1 MACRL
6 TKNEARGAQACA
18 VFESHAARI
27 NLVDLP
33 EIHQKVT
40 MKSTP
45 VLSLLTMACFACLGT
60 SAAHAQQDMSASYP
74 YVGVSVG
81 RAKANVD
88 EPNIA
93 AAVTG
98 PGVTHT
104 ITSSDERRTGYKVF
118 GGYQMNRYFG
128 VEAGYFNLGKSTFTS
143 TTVPAGTLNGQL
155 RAEGFNL
162 DLVGTAPLSDNFA
175 LIGRIGAQNAKT
187 RGTFAGTGAALVANP
202 TPSRRETNY
211 KAGVGM
217 QYAVTPSFLVR
228 AEVERY
234 RINDA
239 VGEKAGVNLFA
250 VSLVFPLGRTSTMR
264 ATPVAYVAPA
274 AALPVAPPPT
284 AAAIVETMPAPAPVA
299 APAPPPPVIKSV
311 SFAAETLFGFDRSEM
326 RPDGKAVLDTFV
338 KDLTG
343 TNFDRVN
350 VIGHTDRLGTSAYNQ
365 KLSEQRA
372 NAVKSYLTST
382 GKLDASKVSATGQG
396 EASPLTSAADC
407 KGNRPSVKLIACLQ
421 PDRRV
426 DMNVTGTR

>member
-1 MACRL
+1 
-6 TKNEARGAQACA
+6 
-18 VFESHAARI
+18 
-27 NLVDLP
+27 
-33 EIHQKVT
+33 

-45 VLSLLTMACFACLGT
+45 VLSLVTLACLGCLGT
-60 SAAHAQQDMSASYP
+60 TNSLAQQDMSASYP
-74 YVGVSVG
+74 YVGISAG

-88 EPNIA
+88 EANIA

-98 PGVTHT
+98 PGVTST
-104 ITSSDERRTGYKVF
+104 ITKSDERRTGYKVF

-128 VEAGYFNLGKSTFTS
+128 VEAGYFNLGKSTFEA
-143 TTVPAGTLNGQL
+143 TTVPAGSLNGQL

-217 QYAVTPSFLVR
+217 QYAVTSSLLVR

-239 VGEKAGVNLFA
+239 VGEKAGVNLFSL
-250 VSLVFPLGRTSTMR
+250 SLVFPLGRTATPR

-274 AALPVAPPPT
+274 PVPAPVPPAPVVIVETLPAPVPVAP
-284 AAAIVETMPAPAPVA
+284 
-299 APAPPPPVIKSV
+299 APAPPPPVKRV
-311 SFAAETLFGFDRSEM
+311 SFAAETLFGFDRAELRAGGNVS
-326 RPDGKAVLDTFV
+326 LDNFV
-338 KDLTG
+338 KELQG
-343 TNFDRVN
+343 TTFDSIN
-350 VIGHTDRLGTSAYNQ
+350 VIGHTDRLGTSAYNE
-365 KLSEQRA
+365 KLSQQRA
-372 NAVKSYLTST
+372 NAVKNYLTSN
-382 GKLDASKVSATGQG
+382 GRIDASKVTASGKG
-396 EASPLTSAADC
+396 ELTPLTNAADC
-407 KGNRPSVKLIACLQ
+407 KGNKPSIKLIACLQ

-426 DMNVTGTR
+426 DLEVNGTR

>member
-1 MACRL
+1 
-6 TKNEARGAQACA
+6 
-18 VFESHAARI
+18 
-27 NLVDLP
+27 
-33 EIHQKVT
+33 
-40 MKSTP
+40 MKSAP
-45 VLSLLTMACFACLGT
+45 FPSVVSLVTLACLGCLSTT
-60 SAAHAQQDMSASYP
+60 SSHAQQDMSESYP
-74 YVGVSVG
+74 YVGVSAG

-88 EPNIA
+88 KPSIA

-98 PGVTHT
+98 PGLTHT
-104 ITSSDERRTGYKVF
+104 ITGSDERRTGYKVF

-155 RAEGFNL
+155 RVEGFNL
-162 DLVGTAPLSDNFA
+162 DLVGTAPLSDDFA
-175 LIGRIGAQNAKT
+175 LIGRIGVQNART
-187 RGTFAGTGAALVANP
+187 RGTFVGTGAALVTNP

-250 VSLVFPLGRTSTMR
+250 VSLVFPLGRTSTSR
-264 ATPVAYVAPA
+264 ATPVAYTPPAPIPVAPA
-274 AALPVAPPPT
+274 PT
-284 AAAIVETMPAPAPVA
+284 PLVIVETMPAPAQVA
-299 APAPPPPVIKSV
+299 APAPPALQAVKRV
-311 SFAAETLFGFDRSEM
+311 SFAAETLFGFDRANLQPGGNVS
-326 RPDGKAVLDTFV
+326 LDNFA
-338 KDLTG
+338 KELEG
-343 TNFDRVN
+343 TRFDSIN

-372 NAVKSYLTST
+372 DAVKNYLTSNGKIDPSKVMAT
-382 GKLDASKVSATGQG
+382 GKGESA
-396 EASPLTSAADC
+396 PLTNAADC
-407 KGNRPSVKLIACLQ
+407 KGSKANVKLVACLQ

-426 DMNVTGTR
+426 DLDVNGTR

>member
-1 MACRL
+1 
-6 TKNEARGAQACA
+6 
-18 VFESHAARI
+18 
-27 NLVDLP
+27 
-33 EIHQKVT
+33 

-45 VLSLLTMACFACLGT
+45 VLTLFTLASLGCLAT
-60 SAAHAQQDMSASYP
+60 TASVAQQDMSASYP

-98 PGVTHT
+98 PGVTHS

-128 VEAGYFNLGKSTFTS
+128 VEAGYFNLGKSTFQS

-162 DLVGTAPLSDNFA
+162 DLVGTAPLSENFS

-217 QYAVTPSFLVR
+217 QYALTSSMLVR

-239 VGEKAGVNLFA
+239 VGEKAGVNLFSL
-250 VSLVFPLGRTSTMR
+250 SLVFPLGRTSTPR
-264 ATPVAYVAPA
+264 ATPVAYVPPAPM
-274 AALPVAPPPT
+274 PVTPPP
-284 AAAIVETMPAPAPVA
+284 APVAIVETMPAPVPVA
-299 APAPPPPVIKSV
+299 APAPPPPPPVKRV
-311 SFAAETLFGFDRSEM
+311 SFAAETLFGFDRADL
-326 RPDGKAVLDTFV
+326 RPAGNVSLD
-338 KDLTG
+338 
-343 TNFDRVN
+343 NFLKELENTKYDSIN
-350 VIGHTDRLGTSAYNQ
+350 VIGHTDRLGTTAYNQ
-365 KLSEQRA
+365 SLSEQRA
-372 NAVKSYLTST
+372 NAVKNYLVNN
-382 GKLDASKVSATGQG
+382 GKLDASKVTAAGKG
-396 EASPLTSAADC
+396 ETTPLTNAADC
-407 KGNRPSVKLIACLQ
+407 KGNKASVKLIACLQ

-426 DMNVTGTR
+426 DLDVNGTR

>member
-1 MACRL
+1 
-6 TKNEARGAQACA
+6 
-18 VFESHAARI
+18 
-27 NLVDLP
+27 
-33 EIHQKVT
+33 

-45 VLSLLTMACFACLGT
+45 VLSLLTLACLGCLGT
-60 SAAHAQQDMSASYP
+60 TNSFAQQDMSASYP
-74 YVGVSVG
+74 YVGIAGG

-88 EPNIA
+88 EGNIA
-93 AAVTG
+93 KAVTG

-104 ITSSDERRTGYKVF
+104 ITTSDERRTGYKVF

-128 VEAGYFNLGKSTFTS
+128 VEAGYFNLGKSTFES

-162 DLVGTAPLSDNFA
+162 DLVGTAPLSDNFS

-217 QYAVTPSFLVR
+217 QYAVTSSLLVR

-239 VGEKAGVNLFA
+239 VGEKAGVNLFSL
-250 VSLVFPLGRTSTMR
+250 SLVFPLGRSSTPR
-264 ATPVAYVAPA
+264 ATPVAYVPPAPA
-274 AALPVAPPPT
+274 PAPI
-284 AAAIVETMPAPAPVA
+284 AAAPAPVVIVEAMPAPAPVA
-299 APAPPPPVIKSV
+299 PAPAPPPPVKRV
-311 SFAAETLFGFDRSEM
+311 SFAAETLFGFDRADL
-326 RPDGKAVLDTFV
+326 RPGGNVSLDNFV
-338 KDLTG
+338 KELEG
-343 TNFDRVN
+343 TNYDSIN
-350 VIGHTDRLGTSAYNQ
+350 VIGHTDRLGTTAYNQ

-372 NAVKSYLTST
+372 NAVKNYLTSN
-382 GKLDASKVSATGQG
+382 GKIDAGKVTASGKG
-396 EASPLTSAADC
+396 ESTPLTNAADC
-407 KGNRPSVKLIACLQ
+407 KGNKSSVKLIACLA

-426 DMNVTGTR
+426 DLDVNGTR

>member
-1 MACRL
+1 
-6 TKNEARGAQACA
+6 
-18 VFESHAARI
+18 
-27 NLVDLP
+27 
-33 EIHQKVT
+33 

-45 VLSLLTMACFACLGT
+45 VLTLLSLASLGCLAT
-60 SAAHAQQDMSASYP
+60 TASVAQQDMSGSYP

-104 ITSSDERRTGYKVF
+104 ITTSDERRTGYKVF

-128 VEAGYFNLGKSTFTS
+128 VEAGYFNLGKSTFES

-162 DLVGTAPLSDNFA
+162 DLVGTAPLSENFS

-217 QYAVTPSFLVR
+217 QYAVTSSMLLR

-239 VGEKAGVNLFA
+239 VGEKAGVNLFSL
-250 VSLVFPLGRTSTMR
+250 SLVFPLGRTSTAR
-264 ATPVAYVAPA
+264 ATPVAYVPPAPM
-274 AALPVAPPPT
+274 PVAPPP
-284 AAAIVETMPAPAPVA
+284 APVAIAETMPVPVPVPAPVA
-299 APAPPPPVIKSV
+299 APAPPPPPPVKRV
-311 SFAAETLFGFDRSEM
+311 SFAAETLFGFDRADL
-326 RPDGKAVLDTFV
+326 RPAGNVSLD
-338 KDLTG
+338 
-343 TNFDRVN
+343 NFLKELESTKYDSIN
-350 VIGHTDRLGTSAYNQ
+350 VIGHTDRLGTAAYNQ
-365 KLSEQRA
+365 SLSEQRA
-372 NAVKSYLTST
+372 NAVKNYLVNN
-382 GKLDASKVSATGQG
+382 GKLDASKVTAAGKG
-396 EASPLTSAADC
+396 ETTALTNAADC
-407 KGNRPSVKLIACLQ
+407 KGNKASVKLIVCLQ

-426 DMNVTGTR
+426 DLDVNGTR